1 MSNIAR
7 TARSPLANSSMLAEL
22 HLHQLKF
29 NILRVVLPLLCILRS
44 THTQHEIVLFQF
56 KLLCTHPEQ
65 IERVC

>member
-1 MSNIAR
+1 
-7 TARSPLANSSMLAEL
+7 MLAEL